1 MASTWLVNLLT
12 GVTVILFAI
21 HASKADDELQLHR
34 RTTTSRNGKDFEQGV
49 GDDDGPPSARAG
61 HGMDAWDM
69 YVGEVY
75 LFGGCV
81 NMSNN
86 YTSSFGS
93 LALWHGCTGFSN
105 EVWKM
110 YWDEHSGQISWWRLW
125 SQPNTTRDSYMH
137 RDPFNGE
144 SAAYASARAGC
155 SVIGFDSPDSA
166 ATTLFVFGGV
176 GLQDGPTTADTWLF
190 DTAQGAWT
198 AVNVSTPP
206 PPRAYHSTVHWKDLM
221 IIFGG
226 LQVTF
231 DVHHYTMYTFA
242 GDVAVFNTT
251 SRRWYTFDDANP
263 SPQWN
268 QEGIMV
274 GHPQALHQSNDAP
287 VPRAYH
293 AASLHSSFANTM
305 FVYGGAA
312 GTGHYYQDWFFD
324 DLWTL
329 EWDSAEALLSG
340 KMTWTRLTPSSETV
354 RPSPLF
360 GQTLMWCNGSE
371 LAMMWGMMPNK
382 SAPANATAT
391 QTLWRI
397 NLNTMTWRKPTGLY
411 QKARAFFATVSIGCG
426 GWLSDGLAGFSGQSE
441 LLSDFSEAG
450 GLP

>member
-105 EVWKM
+105 EAWKM

-125 SQPNTTRDSYMH
+125 SQPNTTTD
-137 RDPFNGE
+137 GE
-144 SAAYASARAGC
+144 TPIVNTGNSPTYASARSGC
-155 SVIGFDSPDSA
+155 SVVGFDRPGSGSGV
-166 ATTLFVFGGV
+166 TTLFIFGGV
-176 GLQDGPTTADTWLF
+176 GAQSGPTSADTWFF
-190 DTAQGAWT
+190 DTERHRWT
-198 AVNVSTPP
+198 AINGTAAPP
-206 PPRAYHSTVHWKDLM
+206 HRAYHSTVHWKDLM
-221 IIFGG
+221 IVFGG
-226 LQVTF
+226 LQATLTQ
-231 DVHHYTMYTFA
+231 YLEYTFLE
-242 GDVAVFNTT
+242 DVVIFNTT
-251 SRRWYTFDDANP
+251 SQHWYTFPNRATP
-263 SPQWN
+263 SAYWN
-268 QEGIMV
+268 QEGKLMR
-274 GHPQALHQSNDAP
+274 GTPTHRNDDTP
-287 VPRAYH
+287 GPRAYH
-293 AASLHSSFANTM
+293 ACSLHSSFANTIFM
-305 FVYGGAA
+305 YGGAA
-312 GTGHYYQDWFFD
+312 GTGRFYQDWFYD

-329 EWDSAEALLSG
+329 KWDSAEALLSG